1 MQKLIAP
8 TGKNGTEQYDFEEE
22 VSTAKVY
29 YRLRVTDKSGI
40 VTYSK
45 ILGFSKAMETTQS
58 LTIIGNNVTD
68 KITVSVQSEK
78 NQPMEISVV
87 SMNGNLITKQ
97 RLNVSK
103 GNTITT
109 LSLPSAM
116 NSGIYIARLAGEQ
129 INSTARFIK
138 Q

>member
-1 MQKLIAP
+1 M
-8 TGKNGTEQYDFEEE
+8 
-22 VSTAKVY
+22 TAARVY

-45 ILGFSKAMETTQS
+45 ILSFSKVTETIQA

-68 KITVSVQSEK
+68 KLTISVQSEK
-78 NQPMEISVV
+78 NQAIEISVV

-97 RLNVSK
+97 NMNASK
-103 GNTITT
+103 GNTTTT

-116 NSGIYIARLAGEQ
+116 NSGIYIARLSGEKL
-129 INSTARFIK
+129 NSTAKFIK